1 MVTPNTGLETST
13 PSFSPSP
20 VVTATTAPDR
30 SLIGNASALVA
41 GQAIGLVVP
50 LLVVPYLAR
59 VLGPAAWGP
68 VLAAQAFANWL
79 ILIFEFG
86 FDLSGTRAVARAR
99 TTPGAMSVVVQEVQ
113 SAKLLLIAGTL
124 PLVAIM
130 LFAVPSARRTPSLF
144 GWALAFAVLRG
155 LSPLWFY
162 QGIERVR
169 RAVAIDTIGRAL
181 AALGVFVV
189 VHSPSDGW
197 RVIALQTALSAATLV
212 ALTSL
217 IGLHVAVPRPRIARG
232 MATLRDNWTVF
243 ACRASSGLYI
253 QANTLVLSAL
263 AGPAT
268 VAFFGGAERI
278 IRAAINLLQPLT
290 QAFLPRVS
298 FLHGADR
305 AGAERIVRYAL
316 AGVGL
321 IGVSMGSVA
330 FFGAGTLVR
339 VLLGPGYDAAVPVLR
354 LLSVL
359 PPLVAVNTVLS
370 MYWALPFGHER
381 SFLRTIIAA
390 GATNLVLAAVLVP
403 LLGASGMAIASITA
417 EVVVLGLLG
426 TVYTRR
432 AA

>member
-1 MVTPNTGLETST
+1 MVTPNTGLQAST

-20 VVTATTAPDR
+20 VATATNAPHG
-30 SLIGNASALVA
+30 SLIGNASALFA

-50 LLVVPYLAR
+50 LLVIPYLAR

-68 VLAAQAFANWL
+68 VLAAQGFANWL

-99 TTPGAMSVVVQEVQ
+99 TTPEAMSVVVQGVQ
-113 SAKLLLIAGTL
+113 SAKLLLIVGTL
-124 PLVAIM
+124 PVVAIM
-130 LFAVPSARRTPSLF
+130 LVAVPSVRRAPSLF
-144 GWALAFAVLRG
+144 GWALAYAVLRG

-169 RAVAIDTIGRAL
+169 RAVAIDTVGRSV

-189 VHSPSDGW
+189 VRGASDAW
-197 RVIALQTALSAATLV
+197 RVIALQTALSAVTLV
-212 ALTSL
+212 ALTGW
-217 IGLHVAVPRPRIARG
+217 IGLHVAIRRPRMAEG
-232 MATLRDNWTVF
+232 VATLRENWAIF

-263 AGPAT
+263 ASPAI
-268 VAFFGGAERI
+268 VAFFGGADRI

-290 QAFLPRVS
+290 QAFLPRLS
-298 FLHGADR
+298 FLR
-305 AGAERIVRYAL
+305 ASDPASAERIIGYAL
-316 AGVGL
+316 VGVGL
-321 IGVSMGSVA
+321 IGASMGSVA
-330 FFGAGTLVR
+330 FFGAPTLIR
-339 VLLGPGYDAAVPVLR
+339 VLLGSGYEAAVPVLR

-381 SFLRTIIAA
+381 SLFRTIAAA
-390 GATNLVLAAVLVP
+390 GASNFVLAAVLVP
-403 LLGASGMAIASITA
+403 WMGASGMAIASITA

-426 TVYTRR
+426 SLYARR
-432 AA
+432 VA